1 MIKCLENKLK
11 ILVVEDNKSIIEG
24 LEYLLEKEGFD
35 VEIVNSKDQALS
47 RLKNENYDLFLLDI
61 QLPDGSGF
69 DICKYIKQRIDT
81 PIIFTSARNEESNI
95 VYGLDIGADDY
106 ITKPYRNNELISRIN
121 SVLRRYRKETEK
133 RNIIRYKDIKVDIE
147 KATVYKNS
155 KEIYLTNLEYKI
167 LLMFLNNQNK
177 IITREELLE
186 KVWDIDGNFVND
198 NTLSVYIKRLR
209 LKISDQE
216 SNEEEMIKTV
226 RGIGYILNKV
236 SD

>member
-1 MIKCLENKLK
+1 MINCLENKLK
-11 ILVVEDNKSIIEG
+11 ILVVEDNESIIEG
-24 LEYLLEKEGFD
+24 LEYLLEKEGFE
-35 VEIVNSKDQALS
+35 VEIVNRKDQALS
-47 RLKNENYDLFLLDI
+47 RLKNGKFDLFLLDV

-81 PIIFTSARNEESNI
+81 PIIFTSARNKESNI

-106 ITKPYRNNELISRIN
+106 ITKPFRNNELISRIN
-121 SVLRRYRKETEK
+121 SVLRRYRREMEK
-133 RNIIRYKDIKVDIE
+133 RNIIVYKNIKVDME
-147 KATVYKNS
+147 KAAVYKNS

-186 KVWDIDGNFVND
+186 KVWDVDGNFVND

-209 LKISDQE
+209 LKISGKDE
-216 SNEEEMIKTV
+216 NEIIKTV
-226 RGIGYILNKV
+226 RGMGYILNKV

>member
-24 LEYLLEKEGFD
+24 LKYLLEKEGFD
-35 VEIVNSKDQALS
+35 VEFVNSKDQALL
-47 RLKNENYDLFLLDI
+47 RLKNSKYDLFLLDV

-106 ITKPYRNNELISRIN
+106 ITKPYGNNELISRIN
-121 SVLRRYRKETEK
+121 SVLRRYRKEK
-133 RNIIRYKDIKVDIE
+133 RNVIVYKNIKVDVD

-209 LKISDQE
+209 LKISDE
-216 SNEEEMIKTV
+216 ENSEEEIIKTV

>member
-11 ILVVEDNKSIIEG
+11 ILVVEDNESIIEG
-24 LEYLLEKEGFD
+24 LEYLLEKEGFE
-35 VEIVNSKDQALS
+35 VEIANRKDQALS
-47 RLKNENYDLFLLDI
+47 RLKNGKFDLFLLDV

-106 ITKPYRNNELISRIN
+106 ITKPFRNNELISRIN
-121 SVLRRYRKETEK
+121 SVLRRYRKEMEK
-133 RNIIRYKDIKVDIE
+133 RNIIVYKNIKVDME
-147 KATVYKNS
+147 KATVYRNS

-186 KVWDIDGNFVND
+186 KVWDVDGNFVND

-209 LKISDQE
+209 LKISDKDE
-216 SNEEEMIKTV
+216 KEIIKTV
-226 RGIGYILNKV
+226 RGMGYILNKV

>member
-24 LEYLLEKEGFD
+24 LKYLLEKEGFD
-35 VEIVNSKDQALS
+35 VEFVNSKDQALS
-47 RLKNENYDLFLLDI
+47 RLKNSKYDLFLLDV

-106 ITKPYRNNELISRIN
+106 ITKPYGNNELISRIN
-121 SVLRRYRKETEK
+121 SVLRRYRKEK
-133 RNIIRYKDIKVDIE
+133 RNVIVYKNINVDVD

-209 LKISDQE
+209 LKISDE
-216 SNEEEMIKTV
+216 ENSEEEIIKTV